1 MELINIQAI
10 IVVQVGHE
18 SLEISLVCYGG
29 VISLSDCLEF
39 ALGNFLAVG
48 FSEGASDG

>member
-1 MELINIQAI
+1 MELINIQGV

-18 SLEISLVCYGG
+18 SLQISPVCCGG
-29 VISLSDCLEF
+29 AISLSDCFEF
-39 ALGNFLAVG
+39 SSCNFLAVS